1 MKLSDM
7 QVEDTKVVEPLVE
20 AWKQAWEEEWVVE
33 ITTSDSAE
41 A

>member
-7 QVEDTKVVEPLVE
+7 RVEDMKVVEPLVE